1 MLVYKDNVDSIECLK
16 RWNVERKCF
25 FFLFFSLYKWFP
37 CYINNHWNDWNTI
50 NAMCRRSTMSNI
62 YYHFSPTFIRFF
74 LSLNWYHTRQ
84 GGTFRSSVVIFL
96 DSNGNHVLHRLFFVV
111 RNIWFLPFDKSRKQ
125 ARKSDL
131 PIAKYKCSNCIPLDD
146 GSWPI
151 EKCSLWLYELIF
163 NNNWII

>member
-1 MLVYKDNVDSIECLK
+1 MSEEMKC
-16 RWNVERKCF
+16 RKKV
-25 FFLFFSLYKWFP
+25 FFLSFFSLYKWFP

-131 PIAKYKCSNCIPLDD
+131 PIAKYKCSNCIPLNMDC
-146 GSWPI
+146 GQ
-151 EKCSLWLYELIF
+151 
-163 NNNWII
+163 